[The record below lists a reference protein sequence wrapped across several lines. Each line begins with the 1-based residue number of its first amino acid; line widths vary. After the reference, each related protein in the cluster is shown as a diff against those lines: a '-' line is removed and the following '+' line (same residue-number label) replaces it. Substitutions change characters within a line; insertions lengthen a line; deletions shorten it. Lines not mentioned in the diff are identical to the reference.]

1 MSGKVKDVSVPAE
14 FELRILLTVLR
25 CRDEA
30 YALAVHEDLER
41 RTRRRTSLGAVY
53 VTLDRLERKGL
64 LQSTLGEP
72 RAERGGRARRHY
84 RLSRKGRT
92 TLRHACLE
100 MQHLWEG
107 LEIAE
112 ERP

>member
-1 MSGKVKDVSVPAE
+1 MAVPAE
-14 FELRILLTVLR
+14 FELRIMLTVLR

-30 YALAVHEDLER
+30 YALVVHEDLQL
-41 RTRRRTSLGAVY
+41 RTRRRASLGAVY

-72 RAERGGRARRHY
+72 RAERGGRARRYY
-84 RLSRKGRT
+84 RLSRKGLA

-112 ERP
+112 ERR

>member
-1 MSGKVKDVSVPAE
+1 MPVPAE
-14 FELRILLTVLR
+14 FEMRVLLTVLR
-25 CRDEA
+25 CGHEA

-41 RTRRRTSLGAVY
+41 RIRRRASLGAVY

-64 LQSTLGEP
+64 LESKLGEP

-84 RLSRKGRT
+84 RLSRKGRAA
-92 TLRHACLE
+92 LRHACLE

>member
-1 MSGKVKDVSVPAE
+1 MPVPAE
-14 FELRILLTVLR
+14 FELRVLLTVLR
-25 CRDEA
+25 CRNQA
-30 YALAVHEDLER
+30 VALAVHEDLER
-41 RTRRRTSLGAVY
+41 RTRRRASLGAVY

-64 LQSTLGEP
+64 LHSTLGEP

-84 RLSRKGRT
+84 RLSRKGRAA
-92 TLRHACLE
+92 LRHACRE

>member
-1 MSGKVKDVSVPAE
+1 MPVPAE
-14 FELRILLTVLR
+14 FEMRVLLTVVR
-25 CRDEA
+25 CGDQA
-30 YALAVHEDLER
+30 FALAVHEDLER
-41 RTRRRTSLGAVY
+41 RTRRRASLGAVY

-64 LQSTLGEP
+64 LRSTLGEP

-84 RLSRKGRT
+84 RLSRKGRA

-112 ERP
+112 ERS